1 MARKLGLGFGLCL
14 VLATAVGG
22 SAILAFGG
30 VRQDV
35 ASLTNESMDG
45 VVELGKFDA
54 ALRQSRL
61 YQFRF
66 AGNPDSTAR
75 GDLETRLDAS
85 RKAAG
90 EAMTSYT
97 KTVFNEEDRKDLTD
111 LERLWKAYDE
121 KWLTVKP
128 QLQADPTVG
137 FALLEKETTAQ
148 FTTEIL
154 PLLERMKERNIKNA
168 DQAGTRIEGTI
179 GATTRAIA
187 LLLGAAIL
195 IGIGFAFFLTRRIVG
210 SLALVSNRMTS
221 MKEHCL
227 KSLTNALRQFS
238 NGDLTQT
245 VTPLTKP
252 VGMGTKDE
260 VGRMADT
267 FDEVLGMVQAS
278 IESYNAARV
287 SLVKVIGGISEN
299 AEQVAS
305 TSQTLAAASEESGAA
320 ASEIAAGSQKL
331 AASSSE
337 TAAVM
342 EELAAQV
349 SNVGNA
355 SNGQLIQIQEATMAL
370 QQAAGGIEEVST
382 SAQSMEASARD
393 GNAAVRET
401 VEAMARVK
409 DQALASSL
417 KVKELDAR
425 GREIGTIVRAI
436 EGIAEQTNL
445 LALNAAIE
453 AARAG
458 EHGRGFA
465 VVADE
470 VRKLAEQ
477 AGSST
482 KQIADL
488 IESVTRT
495 VGETVVAIEGTTQEI
510 AAGAERSEKAS
521 RSLAQIL
528 DDARE
533 VAQRASSV
541 AVLTQNAT
549 EAMQNVAQ
557 TADSNAAAS
566 DEMARGADRVVG
578 AIAGVAAVSE
588 EAAAGA
594 EELSASIEEVGAAAG
609 ELAHMSQSLQNLIA
623 RFQLEDDRKQEKPRL
638 RMAA

>member
-1 MARKLGLGFGLCL
+1 
-14 VLATAVGG
+14 
-22 SAILAFGG
+22 
-30 VRQDV
+30 
-35 ASLTNESMDG
+35 MDG

-66 AGNPDSTAR
+66 ASNPDSAAR
-75 GDLETRLDAS
+75 GDIETRVDAS
-85 RKAAG
+85 RKTAN
-90 EAMTSYT
+90 EAMAGYT

-121 KWLTVKP
+121 KWLAVKP
-128 QLQADPTVG
+128 QLQADAVAG

-168 DQAGTRIEGTI
+168 DLAGARIEGTI

-187 LLLGAAIL
+187 LFLGAAVL

-210 SLALVSNRMTS
+210 SLALVSNQMTS

-227 KSLTNALRQFS
+227 KSLTDALRQFS

-245 VTPLTKP
+245 VTPVTKP
-252 VGMGTKDE
+252 VAMGTKDE
-260 VGRMADT
+260 VGRMADN
-267 FDEVLGMVQAS
+267 FDEVLAMVQAS
-278 IESYNAARV
+278 IESYNSARV

-355 SNGQLIQIQEATMAL
+355 SNGQLIQVQEATMAL
-370 QQAAGGIEEVST
+370 QQAAGGIEEVSA